1 MTTTEPAKTTRPGN
15 PPKPPGASD
24 TVDAPRLAKT
34 LDWAYGEHLR
44 AEAGLFSE
52 WHQGAWM
59 FHSDELARRNG
70 TYEEYLVAQRAGATC
85 GTACCIAGKVA
96 LDSGYRSVHGDGGDA
111 VIHGETED
119 WSGASEV
126 AAELL
131 GLHDWQADLL
141 FSGGNRITDL
151 YAIAEVL
158 TGGEIT
164 APPEL
169 EVSRDLVE
177 TARERLVS
185 AEAYEAERQRR
196 MAARA
201 GARPDFVLI
210 DEVPIWG

>member
-34 LDWAYGEHLR
+34 LDWALEQHWR

-52 WHQGAWM
+52 WNQAAWM
-59 FHSDELARRNG
+59 RHSDDLARERG
-70 TYEEYLVAQRAGATC
+70 MYEEYLVAQRAGATC

-96 LDSGYRSVHGDGGDA
+96 LDNGYHSVHGNGGDA
-111 VIHGETED
+111 VIHRRTRARV
-119 WSGASEV
+119 GAAKV

-131 GLHDWQADLL
+131 GLTTWQADLL

-169 EVSRDLVE
+169 EVNRDLVE
-177 TARERLVS
+177 TARKRLVS
-185 AEAYEAERQRR
+185 HGAYEAERQRR
-196 MAARA
+196 IAEQSA
-201 GARPDFVLI
+201 DFLLI
-210 DEVPIWG
+210 DAVELPYWE